1 MVVTDGVIDDG
12 VVDMLLVVAVLVG
25 SGNGH
30 AGVGLRCT
38 INSKHSETHCIQFI
52 THGLKH

>member
-1 MVVTDGVIDDG
+1 MVTDGVIDDG

-52 THGLKH
+52 THDLKH